1 MLVCASHTVVED
13 PELKELFETRV
24 GKGLV
29 AYGEPYPYSLSCW

>member
-24 GKGLV
+24 GKGPQVIVHL
-29 AYGEPYPYSLSCW
+29 LDTNFL